1 MLTDFDTP
9 PLAPPA
15 PWVEWLKDATSGGVG
30 AIFLV
35 YAGNPLDRVKIRM
48 QTEVS
53 VPGAAEVGP
62 LRTMASI
69 VAEEGVLSMWR
80 GATPAMAS
88 AMRA

>member
-1 MLTDFDTP
+1 MLTDDCDTP

-53 VPGAAEVGP
+53 VPGAAEVGQ
-62 LRTMASI
+62 
-69 VAEEGVLSMWR
+69 V
-80 GATPAMAS
+80 
-88 AMRA
+88 